1 VSAPGGQ
8 TDVDRVHEAIDLV
21 ALIGEHISLRP
32 KGREH
37 VGLCPFHDDQTPSLT
52 VVTHK
57 GNAFYKCHACGA
69 AGDAFSFVMNYH
81 KMDFPAALQHL
92 AERSGVTLTSR
103 RSAAAPSKGSGRD
116 DLRQAHAEAAAFF
129 RKTLS
134 DASAGRAARAFLT
147 ERRIDPEMVEAFG
160 IGVAPDAWEG
170 LGRAVRRKQRAIEP
184 YVAAGLVRQR
194 PSEQGWYDVFR
205 NRLIF
210 PICDELGRP
219 IAFGARQLDPE
230 DDPKYLNSSEHALFR
245 KSSTLYGLH
254 LARQAII
261 KARTAIITEGYTD
274 VIACH
279 QAGLRNVVATLG
291 TALTH
296 EHAQRLKRLC
306 DTAVL
311 VFDGDEAGRRAA
323 DRALE
328 VFFAEPVD
336 VQICVLPDGLD
347 PEELLRQPEG
357 ADRLRTAIDGAQ
369 DVLAYRVQRL
379 HRQLDEVT
387 SLSGRQTRLEAF
399 LAELEGLGFSTMQ
412 GVRKRLILSQLA
424 DLLGVSI
431 HDIERSLP
439 RGQRRA
445 APAPAAVVIS
455 EAQPQRL
462 DEASAGSPARRQ
474 AEHELLAILIYQPA
488 LHDHVLVAHEGQ
500 PLALAALFQPEQFSD
515 PAARQ
520 IAEVVFPW
528 LQAQRGFTVQHLLGA
543 IGDSALRGVIT
554 SLYLEGEALCTASS
568 EGARARLRSAGTTL
582 SGLIQRQRYEQALA
596 AFRRGQAAA
605 GSQVPS
611 PHRIIEERRKQQ
623 YVPTAIAQGVRSPRD
638 D

>member
-1 VSAPGGQ
+1 MSAPGGQ
-8 TDVDRVHEAIDLV
+8 TDVDLVHEAIDLV

-92 AERSGVTLTSR
+92 AERAGVTLTSR
-103 RSAAAPSKGSGRD
+103 RSAAATGKGPGRD
-116 DLRQAHAEAAAFF
+116 DLRQAHTEAAAFF

-134 DASAGRAARAFLT
+134 DASAGRAARAFIT
-147 ERRIDPEMVEAFG
+147 ERRIDPGMVEAFG
-160 IGVAPDAWEG
+160 LGAAPDAWEG
-170 LGRAVRRKQRAIEP
+170 LGRAIRRNQRAIEP

-279 QAGLRNVVATLG
+279 QAGLHNVVATLG

-296 EHAQRLKRLC
+296 EHARRLKRLC

-311 VFDGDEAGRRAA
+311 VFDGDEAGQRAS

-328 VFFAEPVD
+328 VFFVEPVD

-347 PEELLRQPEG
+347 PEELLRQPGGE
-357 ADRLRTAIDGAQ
+357 DRLREAIDGAQ
-369 DVLAYRVQRL
+369 DALAYRVQRL
-379 HRQLDEVT
+379 RHQLDGVT
-387 SLSGRQTRLEAF
+387 SLSGRQTRLEGF
-399 LAELEGLGFSTMQ
+399 LAELEALGFSMMQ
-412 GVRKRLILSQLA
+412 GVRKRLVLSQLA

-431 HDIERSLP
+431 HDIERCLP
-439 RGQRRA
+439 RAKRRT
-445 APAPAAVVIS
+445 APAVTG
-455 EAQPQRL
+455 EAPPQRL
-462 DEASAGSPARRQ
+462 DEGLAGSPARRQ
-474 AEHELLAILIYQPA
+474 AERELLAILIYQPA
-488 LHDHVLVAHEGQ
+488 LHDHVLVACEGQ

-520 IAEVVFPW
+520 IAELVFPW
-528 LQAQRGFTVQHLLGA
+528 LREQRSFTVQHLLGA
-543 IGDSALRGVIT
+543 RGDSALRGEIS

-568 EGARARLRSAGTTL
+568 EGAGARLRSAGNTL
-582 SGLIQRQRYEQALA
+582 NSLIHRQSYEQELA
-596 AFRRGQAAA
+596 AFRRGEAVA

-623 YVPTAIAQGVRSPRD
+623 YVPTAIAQGVRSSRD